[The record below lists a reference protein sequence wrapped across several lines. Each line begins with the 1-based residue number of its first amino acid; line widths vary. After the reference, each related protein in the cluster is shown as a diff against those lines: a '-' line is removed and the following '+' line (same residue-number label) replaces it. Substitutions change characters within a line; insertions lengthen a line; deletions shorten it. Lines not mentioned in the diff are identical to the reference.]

1 MAGLDG
7 SSDFKHP
14 DNLHTTASEKDLQLI
29 FSKTKA
35 KQGEKSNASADD
47 SMFVPTSHRYTGP
60 QHYGAASAG
69 FATSR
74 ILADAR
80 ISRYKLAE
88 GGVDVEIRF
97 EACNGG
103 QSDSHKP

>member
-60 QHYGAASAG
+60 QHYGAASAVLLQVEFWPMPG
-69 FATSR
+69 FPDTNWPR
-74 ILADAR
+74 
-80 ISRYKLAE
+80 
-88 GGVDVEIRF
+88 GG
-97 EACNGG
+97 
-103 QSDSHKP
+103 